1 MTTPRRY
8 AFINAF
14 KTVNEANDF
23 LKEIVGPGLVI
34 HLYCRDHKTGLHS
47 ELFTVCNHSDVDSIK
62 EELDE
67 VEVRLTEKTR
77 GEE

>member
-1 MTTPRRY
+1 MTNPRRF

-14 KTVNEANDF
+14 KTVREADDF

-47 ELFTVCNHSDVDSIK
+47 ELFAVCNQTAVDSIQ

-67 VEVRLTEKTR
+67 VEKAAK
-77 GEE
+77 